1 MPAVRP
7 WQHAVSSLAG
17 RPATDSAL
25 WGSLLALHEFLD
37 ISKAGCADKRHRIML
52 HHHDLGGRIA
62 AQGFPSLNDVD
73 GLVRQHVREDLGHE
87 ASFADWM
94 DCVDI
99 PALPLPIFRRIAGG
113 PEGVANMVIT
123 HLPAER
129 SEAAHRVA
137 QLLFLPKAHAP
148 DLPDSCLA
156 VLMNSVGPFVVR
168 QVMGPPV
175 IEWIG
180 GRRVVTDWGWIAE
193 AVIMACFGR
202 IPDLREIV
210 ACVKGEP

>member
-1 MPAVRP
+1 
-7 WQHAVSSLAG
+7 
-17 RPATDSAL
+17 
-25 WGSLLALHEFLD
+25 
-37 ISKAGCADKRHRIML
+37 ML

-99 PALPLPIFRRIAGG
+99 PALPLPILRRIGGG
-113 PEGVANMVIT
+113 PEGVANMVVT

-129 SEAAHRVA
+129 SDTAHRVA
-137 QLLFLPKAHAP
+137 QLLFLPKTHAP

-156 VLMNSVGPFVVR
+156 ILMNSVGPLMVR
-168 QVMGPPV
+168 QVLGPPV
-175 IEWIG
+175 VEWIG

-210 ACVKGEP
+210 ACVKREP